1 MQWYEAKTL
10 EEFDA
15 LPLKE
20 REKMPNYL
28 ACRRQV
34 ANSFYD
40 PFNDKRLARL
50 DQREHEAINVWSKT
64 NRRK

>member
-1 MQWYEAKTL
+1 MQWYEARTL
-10 EEFDA
+10 EEFYA

-28 ACRRQV
+28 SYRRQV

-40 PFNDKRLARL
+40 PFNDKRLGESK
-50 DQREHEAINVWSKT
+50 DEINNS
-64 NRRK
+64 